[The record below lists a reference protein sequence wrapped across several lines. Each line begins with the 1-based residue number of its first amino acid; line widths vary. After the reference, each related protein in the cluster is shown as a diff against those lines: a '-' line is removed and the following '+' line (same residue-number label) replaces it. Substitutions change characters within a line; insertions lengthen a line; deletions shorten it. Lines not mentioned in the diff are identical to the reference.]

1 MVRKMRDEDKTRAI
15 LIEELREL
23 RQENSSDTAD
33 LKPAI
38 LESEQLLE
46 QTAKY
51 AHLGHAHWDEIKL
64 EYISVSKEYARI
76 FGYTVEEFLDRF
88 RTAEQDMGLIHP
100 QDLAKVR
107 EFDQSEDPTWKAIE
121 FRIHHRD
128 GSIRHVRETYWDGV
142 YEAGKLLE
150 SFAILQ
156 DISEIKQ
163 TQAALVNSENL
174 LKNAAQI
181 AKLGYAHWDEI
192 KHELISVSEE
202 YAHIFGYTIEE
213 FLDRFRT
220 QEQDME
226 LVHPEDRA
234 AVRAFDQST
243 DATDPPIEYRILRRD
258 GSVKYVRE
266 FCRDVMDE
274 DDRLLESFVTVQD
287 ISDLRLT
294 QAALE
299 EREQNFKQAASMS
312 KLGHAHWDEIKHEL
326 ISVSEEYAHIFG
338 YTIEEFLD
346 RVQTQE
352 QDMEL
357 VHPEDRTA
365 VKAFGQLTDA
375 TEPPIEYRV
384 LHRDGNVRHVREDC
398 RDVMDEDGRLLESFV
413 TLQDIS
419 NLKLTQE
426 ALEESEQLLKLA
438 ARISKLGHARWD
450 EIKREYSHVSEEYAK
465 IFGYTIEEFLTLFR
479 TREQDLL
486 NVHPEDRARVH
497 AHDELVDTES
507 TALEY
512 RILHKGGN
520 VKHVRE
526 IGLDILDK
534 EGRLVGEIV
543 TLQDITEI
551 KRAELELRATKE
563 AAETASLAKSAFLAN
578 MSHEIRTPMNAI
590 VGLTHLMQQAGATP
604 EQAER
609 LAKIDA
615 STGHLLS
622 IINDILDLSKIEAGK
637 LILERTEFNLTALFD
652 HVQSMFSNQAMSK
665 GLSIEVDLNEVPNS
679 LQGDQTR
686 LRQSLINYVGNAI
699 KFTEQGTIS
708 LRAIKLEETDDEILV
723 RFEVQDTGIG
733 IAPDK
738 LADLFKSFKQADV
751 STTRKHGGT
760 GLGLAITRRLAQLMG
775 GEAGAESELGQGS
788 TFWFT
793 VRLGR
798 GHEVMPSVPEAE
810 VERMESGLLPH
821 HQDMHILLAEDNAI
835 NREVA
840 VALLSRAGLV
850 VDTAENGHIAAAMV
864 RAKDYE
870 LVLMDIQ
877 MPEMDGLEATR
888 LIRYMSG
895 KETLPI
901 LAMTANVFE
910 EDRKQCLNAG
920 MNDFVAKP
928 IDLDDLYST
937 LVKWLPREK

>member
-1 MVRKMRDEDKTRAI
+1 MVRKMRDEDKTRAK

-23 RQENSSDTAD
+23 RLKNSSDTAN

-38 LESEQLLE
+38 QGSDQLLE
-46 QTAKY
+46 QTIKHAQ
-51 AHLGHAHWDEIKL
+51 LGHAHWDEIKK
-64 EYISVSKEYARI
+64 EYISVSEEYARI

-88 RTAEQDMGLIHP
+88 RTAEQDMGLVHVE
-100 QDLAKVR
+100 DRAKVR
-107 EFDQSEDPTWKAIE
+107 EFDQIEDPTRKAIE
-121 FRIHHRD
+121 FRILHRD
-128 GSIRHVRETYWDGV
+128 GGIRHVREIYWDGV

-156 DISEIKQ
+156 DIS
-163 TQAALVNSENL
+163 
-174 LKNAAQI
+174 
-181 AKLGYAHWDEI
+181 
-192 KHELISVSEE
+192 
-202 YAHIFGYTIEE
+202 
-213 FLDRFRT
+213 
-220 QEQDME
+220 
-226 LVHPEDRA
+226 
-234 AVRAFDQST
+234 
-243 DATDPPIEYRILRRD
+243 
-258 GSVKYVRE
+258 
-266 FCRDVMDE
+266 
-274 DDRLLESFVTVQD
+274 
-287 ISDLRLT
+287 
-294 QAALE
+294 
-299 EREQNFKQAASMS
+299 
-312 KLGHAHWDEIKHEL
+312 
-326 ISVSEEYAHIFG
+326 
-338 YTIEEFLD
+338 
-346 RVQTQE
+346 
-352 QDMEL
+352 
-357 VHPEDRTA
+357 
-365 VKAFGQLTDA
+365 
-375 TEPPIEYRV
+375 
-384 LHRDGNVRHVREDC
+384 
-398 RDVMDEDGRLLESFV
+398 
-413 TLQDIS
+413 

-426 ALEESEQLLKLA
+426 ALEESEQLLKQA
-438 ARISKLGHARWD
+438 AQISKLGHARWD
-450 EIKREYSHVSEEYAK
+450 EITREYSHVSEEYAR
-465 IFGYTIEEFLTLFR
+465 IFGYTVEEFLALFR

-486 NVHPEDRARVH
+486 NVYPEDRARVH

-507 TALEY
+507 IALEY
-512 RILHKGGN
+512 RILHKDGN

-526 IGLDILDK
+526 TGLDILDK
-534 EGRLVGEIV
+534 EGRLVEEIV

-551 KRAELELRATKE
+551 KQVELELLAAKE
-563 AAETASLAKSAFLAN
+563 AAEAANLAKSAFLAN

-590 VGLTHLMQQAGATP
+590 VGLTHLMQQAGTTP
-604 EQAER
+604 DQAEQ

-637 LILERTEFNLTALFD
+637 LILERTDFDLTAIFD
-652 HVQSMFSNQAMSK
+652 HVQSMFRNQAMSK
-665 GLSIEVDLNEVPNS
+665 GLSIEVDLNEVPNR

-708 LRAIKLEETDDEILV
+708 LRAIKLEENNDEILV

-738 LADLFKSFKQADV
+738 LAGLFSSFKQADV

-760 GLGLAITRRLAQLMG
+760 GLGLTITRRLAQLMG
-775 GEAGAESELGQGS
+775 GESGAESELGRGS

-798 GHEVMPSVPEAE
+798 GHGVMPSAPAAE

-821 HQDMHILLAEDNAI
+821 HQGMHILLAEDNAI

-850 VDTAENGHIAAAMV
+850 VDAAENGHIAAAMV

-888 LIRYMSG
+888 LIRCMSG

-910 EDRKQCLNAG
+910 EDRKHCLDAG
-920 MNDFVAKP
+920 MNDFVVKP
-928 IDLDDLYST
+928 IDLDNLYST
-937 LVKWLPREK
+937 LVKWLPGEKYD